1 MIKKKRDIRFGRAG
15 FYVCVEKFLLL
26 CLSCKSCR
34 KLIFF
39 FIGPGMPAA
48 LLFGISVIPSEI
60 PIESTCALYF
70 PASQGL

>member
-1 MIKKKRDIRFGRAG
+1 MCGEISFIVSQLQELQETDF
-15 FYVCVEKFLLL
+15 
-26 CLSCKSCR
+26 
-34 KLIFF
+34 FF